1 MPIRSSKKGLGDII
15 HLGRE
20 LRLQCADNASLGR
33 LNPEKIRYLYLAED
47 PEIAVH
53 EVRLTIEQHV
63 SVATF
68 KTNDI
73 LKIYDFAREIKSQ
86 EGEGLDNDY
95 SLFDAIQHRFSE
107 PNSEDAFK

>member
-1 MPIRSSKKGLGDII
+1 
-15 HLGRE
+15 
-20 LRLQCADNASLGR
+20 
-33 LNPEKIRYLYLAED
+33 LYLAED